1 MNLKV
6 LAIALIPPR
15 IYGAI
20 ADSKTNHGKTMTNIN
35 TSVDRIIPNR
45 QVSKAILDPQVH
57 LRTGVKVYL
66 YNDPKYTGTL
76 IHPVER
82 TYPPRWT
89 VELDNGSYEAVT
101 VSDFSP
107 VTTISEQISSEKL
120 PSEERTEIK
129 IRQLEEEILALK
141 QENQRLSG
149 TLTVFTYQK
158 GVKASP
164 DGDLTSTR
172 LNRLKPRYIK
182 NLAILR

>member
-107 VTTISEQISSEKL
+107 VTTISEQISSN
-120 PSEERTEIK
+120 PH
-129 IRQLEEEILALK
+129 
-141 QENQRLSG
+141 
-149 TLTVFTYQK
+149 
-158 GVKASP
+158 
-164 DGDLTSTR
+164 
-172 LNRLKPRYIK
+172 
-182 NLAILR
+182 